1 MRRVNEHEAVIIE
14 ENWRFFFTQV
24 LKVNDLGYSINC
36 PFNPFSQLLIII
48 FCLGKKKYSTPKEY
62 QNQSRLRDGVPLFK
76 KLKKKSKDQMRDP
89 LTVLPFLQN
98 QELGRRDLKPL
109 RY

>member
-14 ENWRFFFTQV
+14 ENWQFFFTQV

-62 QNQSRLRDGVPLFK
+62 QNQSRLVGVI
-76 KLKKKSKDQMRDP
+76 
-89 LTVLPFLQN
+89 T
-98 QELGRRDLKPL
+98 
-109 RY
+109 